1 MNKHPF
7 LRAVIVGLSLLAL
20 AAPVFAA
27 TVVVKVNGQP
37 ITDIQIAQRVAL
49 KKLEKKGG
57 TKEATEELIT
67 EAIELQEATRLGFSV
82 SESDIDAAYLD
93 LARQIKVSPSNLDK
107 ILTQNGVGLQTLRDR
122 LKASIAWSKVVQTVV
137 NSKVSVSEAD
147 IDTQARA
154 KLTAANSYDYILKE
168 VIFLMPGGKGNASAR
183 TAQANAYRKAF
194 TGCANA
200 VQESLTYTDAAVRD
214 IGRRHATQLEP
225 AVADELSKLS
235 VGGITKPRV
244 MAGGVSMLAICA
256 KESSDDTTFLANQVR
271 QQTGNGA
278 LQKEAAKY
286 LADLKAKAQIIRG

>member
-27 TVVVKVNGQP
+27 TVVIKVNGQP
-37 ITDIQIAQRVAL
+37 ITDIQIAQRAAL

-67 EAIELQEATRLGFSV
+67 EAIELQEATRLNFSV
-82 SESDIDAAYLD
+82 GESDIDAAYLD

-107 ILTQNGVGLQTLRDR
+107 ILTQNGVPIQTLRDR

-137 NSKVSVSEAD
+137 NSKISVSEAD

-183 TAQANAYRKAF
+183 TAQANAYRKGF

-278 LQKEAAKY
+278 LQKEAEKY

>member
-278 LQKEAAKY
+278 LQKEADKY

>member
-20 AAPVFAA
+20 AAPVLAA

-37 ITDIQIAQRVAL
+37 ITDIQIAQRAAL

-67 EAIELQEATRLGFSV
+67 EAIELQEATRLNFSV
-82 SESDIDAAYLD
+82 GESDIDAAYLD

-107 ILTQNGVGLQTLRDR
+107 ILTQNGVPIQTLRDR

-137 NSKVSVSEAD
+137 NSKISVSEAD

-168 VIFLMPGGKGNASAR
+168 VVFLMPGGKGNASAR
-183 TAQANAYRKAF
+183 TAQANAYRKGF

-278 LQKEAAKY
+278 LQKEAEKY

>member
-37 ITDIQIAQRVAL
+37 ITDIQIAQRAAL

-67 EAIELQEATRLGFSV
+67 EAIELQEATRLNFSV
-82 SESDIDAAYLD
+82 AESDIDSAYLD

-107 ILTQNGVGLQTLRDR
+107 ILTQNGVPIQTLRDR

-183 TAQANAYRKAF
+183 TAQANA
-194 TGCANA
+194 
-200 VQESLTYTDAAVRD
+200 
-214 IGRRHATQLEP
+214 
-225 AVADELSKLS
+225 
-235 VGGITKPRV
+235 
-244 MAGGVSMLAICA
+244 
-256 KESSDDTTFLANQVR
+256 
-271 QQTGNGA
+271 
-278 LQKEAAKY
+278 
-286 LADLKAKAQIIRG
+286 

>member
-20 AAPVFAA
+20 AAPVLAA

-37 ITDIQIAQRVAL
+37 ITDIQIAQRAAL

-67 EAIELQEATRLGFSV
+67 EAIELQEATRLNFSV
-82 SESDIDAAYLD
+82 GESDIDAAYLD

-107 ILTQNGVGLQTLRDR
+107 ILTQNGVPIQTLRDR

-137 NSKVSVSEAD
+137 NSKISVSEAD

-183 TAQANAYRKAF
+183 TAQANAYRKGF

-278 LQKEAAKY
+278 LQKEAEKY

>member
-27 TVVVKVNGQP
+27 TVKITVNGQP
-37 ITDIQIAQRVAL
+37 ITDIQIAQRAAL

-67 EAIELQEATRLGFSV
+67 EAIELQEATRLNFSV

-194 TGCANA
+194 AGCATA

-278 LQKEAAKY
+278 LQKEADKY